1 MTGCGTW
8 PTNAPERSTSLQAGL
23 ERIEALD
30 PQPGEDVALRAE
42 DERLAHADGL
52 RLAAAQAH
60 AYLVGDDGY
69 ASDAAAPVADA
80 LSAARAALVSGDRPR
95 RRPP

>member
-8 PTNAPERSTSLQAGL
+8 PTNAPEIDVLQAGL

-69 ASDAAAPVADA
+69 ASHPVSSHQFDYFC
-80 LSAARAALVSGDRPR
+80 D
-95 RRPP
+95 